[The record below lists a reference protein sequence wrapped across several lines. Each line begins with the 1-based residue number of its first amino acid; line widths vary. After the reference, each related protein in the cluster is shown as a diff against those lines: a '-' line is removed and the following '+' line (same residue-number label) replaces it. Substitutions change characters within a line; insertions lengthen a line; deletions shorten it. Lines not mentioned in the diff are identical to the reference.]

1 MAKKR
6 TIKSIFT
13 IREDDNNAGVH
24 FLVGNKLIGWED
36 LTRTEQV
43 KTLNAWAGM
52 FQLFSRHIKEEE
64 K

>member
-13 IREDDNNAGVH
+13 IREDDNNAGLH
-24 FLVGNKLIGWED
+24 FLVGNKLTAWED
-36 LTRTEQV
+36 LTYIEQV

-52 FQLFSRHIKEEE
+52 YQLFQRHIKEEE